1 MVELLI
7 VLNRNHPAYERI
19 AAGIRKNLN
28 ELESV
33 TVKEVT
39 EAQKPG
45 TLTVEWTQVTEFVL
59 QHAEQLAD
67 LAKAVIETAVVLM
80 RAAKNK
86 GKNSEKPVVNN
97 NTDTK
102 TIDEFVR
109 ETVSTKVSLLCA
121 DEHSGYR
128 YLKPDYPHKFV
139 RHSAGEHVVGAV
151 HSQTIEGFWSIFKR
165 GEVGTFHEMS
175 AKYKP
180 LYVAEFQFRHNN
192 RGNADIFG
200 AAIKGC

>member
-102 TIDEFVR
+102 SLSGNITRDC
-109 ETVSTKVSLLCA
+109 KV
-121 DEHSGYR
+121 
-128 YLKPDYPHKFV
+128 
-139 RHSAGEHVVGAV
+139 
-151 HSQTIEGFWSIFKR
+151 
-165 GEVGTFHEMS
+165 
-175 AKYKP
+175 
-180 LYVAEFQFRHNN
+180 
-192 RGNADIFG
+192 FG
-200 AAIKGC
+200 A